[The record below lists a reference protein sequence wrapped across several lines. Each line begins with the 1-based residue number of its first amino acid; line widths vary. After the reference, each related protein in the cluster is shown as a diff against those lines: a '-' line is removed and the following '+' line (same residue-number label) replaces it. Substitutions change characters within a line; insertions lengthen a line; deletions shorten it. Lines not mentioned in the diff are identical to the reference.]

1 MAKVASKKVQSNSP
15 WIPMEQFVPSIQ
27 YTFVIL
33 FMLYTTKLH
42 ANLNFFLY
50 LLQNI
55 FLGEDI
61 RKQLPRESAE
71 FDGVNASWKEIMTR
85 MNKDNNA
92 LRGTHHEGI

>member
-1 MAKVASKKVQSNSP
+1 
-15 WIPMEQFVPSIQ
+15 MEQFVPSIQ